1 MNGFIYLEKKMLDW
15 EWYQDVN
22 VKVVFIHLLLKA
34 NWEDVKWRG
43 IDIKRGQLITSLP
56 KLSEELNLSVMEIRT
71 ALRKLVSTGEINRQ
85 TTNRYT
91 LITLNNYDIYQTKV
105 TDKQQTKQ
113 QTDNRLLTDYQQTM
127 NKEKEYNKDNLF
139 IVERFVERLNQKT
152 GKHFS
157 PKTESTIKSVNGR
170 VLDGYTLDDFLKV
183 VDVKCAEWLGTDMEK
198 YLTPDTLL
206 RPSKFEK
213 YLNQKMPD
221 QKQDVMAM
229 AAEMKDEME
238 AKYGRK
244 DS

>member
-1 MNGFIYLEKKMLDW
+1 MLDW

-152 GKHFS
+152 GKRFS

-170 VLDGYTLDDFLKV
+170 VSDGYTLDDFLKV